1 MQIEDIQRTPAPY
14 VDEDR
19 RRFVLSNLS
28 TSEPYGSRKVQCKT
42 CESRLQ
48 PLVKFSSQTECQE

>member
-42 CESRLQ
+42 CESRL
-48 PLVKFSSQTECQE
+48 